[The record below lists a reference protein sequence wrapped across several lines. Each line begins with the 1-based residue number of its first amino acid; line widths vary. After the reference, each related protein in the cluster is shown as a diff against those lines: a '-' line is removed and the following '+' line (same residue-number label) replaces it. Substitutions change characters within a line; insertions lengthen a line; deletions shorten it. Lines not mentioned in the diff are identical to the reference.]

1 MLENNVFILGAVF
14 IPLLA
19 AFLCLPLAG
28 NNRIQR
34 IIGLISGALA
44 WGSALAV
51 LIANLEDDVPQIYR
65 MGDWEPPYGIVFVGD
80 LLSSLFVLMTTTILF
95 AGLLYVYFSQD
106 KSAKY
111 PAFVPSFLT
120 MCAGLAG
127 AFYTGDIFTLFVF
140 IELTVISS
148 VILVATSD
156 NPFGLEAAIK
166 YLLISGLGTLFLL
179 IGIAAFYI
187 TFGTLNMAD
196 IGRLLQAEGD
206 NIPLLSR
213 AAAVML
219 MSAFLLKSAVFP
231 FHFWQ
236 PDFHTTAPTA
246 VGAML
251 SSVVVKIGV
260 YGIIR
265 LLTLFAV
272 QDFID
277 VLDNVL
283 LGLGLIG
290 IFFGSLAA
298 LRTYHAKRLLAYS
311 TFGQIG
317 FILVGLGWGTMTAMV
332 GAIVYAVNHAFIK
345 SSLLMLTG
353 VVSSKTEEKTGDLVR
368 MVGVGKSMTMNGIL
382 YFLGGLALS
391 GVPPLNGFIS
401 KLSLVQ
407 GGIDAEIWWTIGL
420 VVGSG
425 LLTLLYMM
433 RTWSLIFQQK
443 PNFMTAKLKDYAGAG
458 DRLYAPALL
467 IAICVGLGLYASP
480 LIELVEMTVEQIE
493 NPNIYINAVLL
504 GR

>member
-1 MLENNVFILGAVF
+1 MENNIFILGPVF

-19 AFLCLPLAG
+19 AILCLPAAR

-34 IIGLISGALA
+34 IIALISGALA
-44 WGSALAV
+44 WGSAAMV
-51 LIANLEDDVPQIYR
+51 LYDNLQNNQIQIYR
-65 MGDWEPPYGIVFVGD
+65 MGGWQPPYGIVFVGD
-80 LLSSLFVLMTTTILF
+80 LLSATFVLMTTTILF
-95 AGLLYVYFSQD
+95 AGILYVYHSKD
-106 KSAKY
+106 KSANY
-111 PAFVPSFLT
+111 PAFVPSFLM
-120 MCAGLAG
+120 MCAGLGG
-127 AFYTGDIFTLFVF
+127 AFFTGDIFTLFVF

-148 VILVATSD
+148 VVLVATSD
-156 NPFGLEAAIK
+156 NPLGLEAAMK

-196 IGRLLQAEGD
+196 IGRLLQLAGD
-206 NIPLLSR
+206 DFPLLTQ
-213 AAAVML
+213 AAVVML

-251 SSVVVKIGV
+251 SSVVVKIGI

-265 LLTLFAV
+265 LLTLFFVPEDAL
-272 QDFID
+272 I
-277 VLDNVL
+277 LDNVL
-283 LGLGLIG
+283 LILGLIG

-298 LRTYHAKRLLAYS
+298 LRTYHAKRILAYS

-317 FILVGLGWGTMTAMV
+317 FILVGLGWGTATAMV

-353 VVSSKTEEKTGDLVR
+353 VVSSKTKTKTGDLVN
-368 MVGVGKSMTMNGIL
+368 MVGVGKSMRMNGLL

-391 GVPPLNGFIS
+391 GVPPMNGFIS
-401 KLSLVQ
+401 KLSLIQ
-407 GGIDAEIWWTIGL
+407 GGISTENWWSIGL

-443 PNFMTAKLKDYAGAG
+443 PNENTAQLKPAGEG

-467 IAICVGLGLYASP
+467 ILICVGLGLYARP
-480 LIELVEMTVEQIE
+480 LVELVQLTVDQIIVPS
-493 NPNIYINAVLL
+493 NYIQAVL
-504 GR
+504 GG